1 MGGKSYY
8 FFWSLERVGV
18 ILDQDKIGGHD
29 WYAWGSEILVAN
41 QGGDGSWHGEYPP
54 AVDTCFALLF
64 LKRSNVARDLTS
76 ALKGKTAS
84 WAW

>member
-54 AVDTCFALLF
+54 AVDTCFRLC
-64 LKRSNVARDLTS
+64 S
-76 ALKGKTAS
+76 
-84 WAW
+84 